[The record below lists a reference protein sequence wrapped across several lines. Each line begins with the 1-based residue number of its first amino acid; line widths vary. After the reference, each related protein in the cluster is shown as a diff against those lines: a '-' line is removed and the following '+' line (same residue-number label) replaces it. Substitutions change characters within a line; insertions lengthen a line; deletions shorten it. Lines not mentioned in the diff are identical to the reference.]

1 RGPAGLVCRFVASL
15 SRAGAAGHDTART
28 AVRHADVQALI
39 NVAGCQR
46 MLSQRIATTSERTL
60 K

>member
-1 RGPAGLVCRFVASL
+1 
-15 SRAGAAGHDTART
+15 
-28 AVRHADVQALI
+28 
-39 NVAGCQR
+39 

>member
-1 RGPAGLVCRFVASL
+1 M
-15 SRAGAAGHDTART
+15 
-28 AVRHADVQALI
+28 QALI